1 MLRKVFFVL
10 IRKLEFKSILIFEV
24 DRWSQDE
31 QRSLTLGSDVT
42 VLLGGEGWGGEL
54 TCFEADLFWGNMAGF
69 VGVLHFSLL
78 NLYGAILESVSLFL
92 QRRQLVL
99 EHFTW
104 FSCCY

>member
-1 MLRKVFFVL
+1 M
-10 IRKLEFKSILIFEV
+10 
-24 DRWSQDE
+24 
-31 QRSLTLGSDVT
+31 TLGSDVT

-54 TCFEADLFWGNMAGF
+54 TSFEADLLWGNMAGF
-69 VGVLHFSLL
+69 VGVLHLSLL

-104 FSCCY
+104 FSYCY